1 VPRVVVIGH
10 QTPLTPLPIRAGHT
24 ISLTVKPLFIRF
36 ASSCRVALVLAAVTG
51 SAAHAQSGVT
61 TGGAGSGALSSS
73 GASSFSSGQSGFDS
87 TSRSSTTSTTATATT
102 TGVSSSG
109 GAVDASGLLGL
120 KEPAGTAQ
128 VLRLDDAVR
137 FALESAPDSR
147 IATERVV
154 QQGAGLR
161 RAWALLLPSLTV
173 SGAYAHTCTG
183 GQNGVDCGDR
193 TTSLVDQDTINQQAL
208 LFDSLAD
215 IVGIAADNATD
226 PDDAANFRNQQIE
239 LQGAADDFRKTDTT
253 PVVVQPASQ
262 LSGQMTFTLPLLNP
276 RAYPAL
282 LNAYDGVDAARL
294 ARDQAQQTLVFAVIR
309 TYYAAVTAERLRDA
323 SQRQVELTTTQ
334 KTNVQARVDAATQPK
349 LALKRAELEL
359 LRARQALA
367 QTTSAADNAIGVLGA
382 LIGKTERFLLEP
394 PGPVPPVD
402 VKDAETMVERALT
415 DRPEVRT
422 QRTVLQI
429 TERSLTDAWAQFLP
443 SVALSASARVT
454 SFTQGFVRDPV
465 TGVLTL
471 SASLPLYDGGV
482 RYAALDESSSRITEE
497 RVRLRQIEDRVAAQV
512 RGNLRDVTVRQDS
525 LALAQESLAVAR
537 EAQSQ
542 AQALFDAGVGT
553 ALDVSE
559 TNFAVFAAET
569 EALRA
574 ELDVAQ
580 ARLGLRWAVGEPLSP
595 PSS

>member
-1 VPRVVVIGH
+1 M
-10 QTPLTPLPIRAGHT
+10 
-24 ISLTVKPLFIRF
+24 KPLFIL
-36 ASSCRVALVLAAVTG
+36 AALVLVCAA
-51 SAAHAQSGVT
+51 SASAQTGVT
-61 TGGAGSGALSSS
+61 TGGAGGSANTLGGSS
-73 GASSFSSGQSGFDS
+73 SSFSSGSSGFDAANRS
-87 TSRSSTTSTTATATT
+87 PLTPTSSTASA
-102 TGVSSSG
+102 SP
-109 GAVDASGLLGL
+109 AVDAGSLMGL
-120 KEPAGTAQ
+120 KEPAGEPQ
-128 VLRLDDAVR
+128 LLRLDDAVR
-137 FALESAPDSR
+137 FALDSAPDSQ

-154 QQGAGLR
+154 QQGASLR
-161 RAWALLLPSLTV
+161 RAWALLLPSLSV

-183 GQNGVDCGDR
+183 GQQGVQCGDR
-193 TTSLVDQDTINQQAL
+193 TTSLVDQGTIDQQSL

-215 IVGIAADNATD
+215 IIGIAADNATD
-226 PDDAANFRNQQIE
+226 PAQAANFRNQQVE
-239 LQGAADDFRKTDTT
+239 LRGAADDLRKTDTT

-262 LSGQMTFTLPLLNP
+262 LSGQLTFTLPLLNP

-282 LNAYDGVDAARL
+282 LNAYDGVDASKL
-294 ARDQAQQTLVFAVIR
+294 ARDQARQTLVFAVIR
-309 TYYAAVTAERLRDA
+309 TYYAAVTADRLRAA

-334 KTNVQARVDAATQPK
+334 KTSVQARVDAATQPK

-367 QTTSAADNAIGVLGA
+367 QTTSSADNAIGVLGA

-394 PGPVPPVD
+394 PGPVPPVAAAQAD
-402 VKDAETMVERALT
+402 DLVDRALK

-422 QRTVLQI
+422 QRTVLTI
-429 TERSLTDAWAQFLP
+429 TERGQTDAWAQFLP
-443 SVALSASARVT
+443 TVALSASARAT
-454 SFTQGFVRDPV
+454 SFTQGVVRDPV
-465 TGVLTL
+465 TGILTI

-482 RYAALDESSSRITEE
+482 RYAALDESSSKITEE
-497 RVRLRQIEDRVAAQV
+497 RVRLRQIEDRVSAQV

-525 LALAQESLAVAR
+525 LALAQESLAVAT
-537 EAQSQ
+537 EAQAQ

-580 ARLGLRWAVGEPLSP
+580 ARLGLRWAIGEPLYAP
-595 PSS
+595 

>member
-1 VPRVVVIGH
+1 MSGLVFADVV
-10 QTPLTPLPIRAGHT
+10 
-24 ISLTVKPLFIRF
+24 
-36 ASSCRVALVLAAVTG
+36 
-51 SAAHAQSGVT
+51 HAQAGVT
-61 TGGAGSGALSSS
+61 TGGSGGGSSS
-73 GASSFSSGQSGFDS
+73 SASFSSGANSFDS
-87 TSRSSTTSTTATATT
+87 ARATTSSTSTTSTATT
-102 TGVSSSG
+102 SATSAGS
-109 GAVDASGLLGL
+109 VDASNLLGL
-120 KEPAGTAQ
+120 KEPAGAPQ

-147 IATERVV
+147 IATERIV

-161 RAWALLLPSLTV
+161 RAWALLLPSLSV

-193 TTSLVDQDTINQQAL
+193 TTSLVDQDTVDQQAL

-215 IVGIAADNATD
+215 IVGLAADNATD
-226 PDDAANFRNQQIE
+226 PQDAANFRNQQIE

-262 LSGQMTFTLPLLNP
+262 LSGQMTFTLPLFNP

-309 TYYAAVTAERLRDA
+309 TYYAAVTADRLRAA

-334 KTNVQARVDAATQPK
+334 KTNIAARVEAATQPK
-349 LALKRAELEL
+349 LALKRAELEV

-402 VKDAETMVERALT
+402 VKDAEVMVERALK

-422 QRTVLQI
+422 QRTVLTI
-429 TERSLTDAWAQFLP
+429 TERSQTDAWAQFLP
-443 SVALSASARVT
+443 TVGLSASARVT

-482 RYAALDESSSRITEE
+482 RYAALDESSSKITEE
-497 RVRLRQIEDRVAAQV
+497 RVRLRQIEDRVSAQV

-525 LALAQESLAVAR
+525 LVLAQESLAVAR

-553 ALDVSE
+553 ALDLSE

-569 EALRA
+569 DALRA

-580 ARLGLRWAVGEPLSP
+580 ARLGLRWAIGEPLAP
-595 PSS
+595 PAS